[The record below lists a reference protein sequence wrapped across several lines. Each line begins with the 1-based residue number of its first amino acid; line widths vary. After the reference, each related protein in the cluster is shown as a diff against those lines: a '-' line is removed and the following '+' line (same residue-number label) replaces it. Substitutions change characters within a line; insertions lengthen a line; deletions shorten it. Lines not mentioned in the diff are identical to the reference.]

1 MAQLETESDEDWE
14 KLQVVVPEDL
24 SSGVTSAEEEGPRVE
39 EQCVQPAGLEGT
51 VRRSQRS
58 TAGQHSNPFRQP
70 RSVQGMEAAAIPA
83 ELSLKSFIADFED
96 TPNPNND
103 AMDGM
108 WLGVSIASQSQPGGR
123 VLACGHRYVRKFGTN
138 FRMIGRCYVRGNDLQ
153 YNTAD
158 SQWQSYSEV
167 CDPSENQNSEGM
179 CLAGMSAAITQ
190 TEIFLGAPGCFN
202 WQGNTF
208 SLWYN
213 PEDKFGDMKS
223 KLPNLKRGNIY
234 IGYSIAV
241 AQDVLSKDKDTVVTG
256 APRDEARGSV
266 SMAEVFKASVSGE
279 VKIKATV
286 MGEQVGS
293 YFGSSVAIVDL
304 NNDGWKDLIVGA
316 PFYFDRKKD
325 KGGAVYVYMNQNGS
339 FREKADVMLTG
350 PKDSAF
356 GMAVVAIGDV
366 NQDGF
371 QDFAVGAPYH
381 SKGRVYIWMGNE
393 TSISQTPSQQS
404 SRSPRVRFLDNKEGK
419 YTGNMSVNPS
429 GGCHSLKLELVS
441 KTIQD
446 KVAPIVFLLSVSLVE
461 PVPSGRQTLE
471 DLSAFPVISQRYALT
486 GRAEIHIQKACG
498 LDNKCES
505 NLQMTAAFTD
515 EQNTP
520 FPTQNGLQI
529 FHYTTDVKKLKLMV
543 SVSNVKS
550 QDRKGEDAYG
560 ALLNVTIPSSLS
572 FSSLNPKNLKVEWS
586 PVVPYLLCTLGD
598 PFKSNQRVQ
607 IEITFETAEITIDM
621 QEIRT
626 ELQLSTA
633 VASANASDVALS
645 GKPLGN
651 LGYLE
656 VVFQWPYAVANQ
668 KWLLYLS
675 EIQMAGTSK
684 QFCVPENNV
693 VNPLNLTVSE
703 QKTRRM
709 KRDEASSESEQ
720 TEPQALPNPRAVQR
734 KPSANLNCGT
744 GSALCQT
751 FTCPLLGMDTW
762 ANLTVRARLCN
773 STMLEDY
780 NAASV
785 LVLGSATLSLKTEKS
800 TIKMSNYTREFT
812 VAIEPAEAEELQYE
826 VPLWIIIVSVLAGV
840 ILLGL
845 IVILLWKSGFFK
857 RAVYFRTMPKYQGVK
872 ICKKE
877 QYQPVS
883 SKLHDGW
890 WAYKDVVQGS
900 FIPVPSFWG
909 LVNTAWNL
917 CTIGKR
923 QSPINIETS
932 RMIFDPFLNPLRL
945 NAGQRKVSGTMY
957 NTGRHVSLRP
967 DKSHLVNISGGPLS
981 YSYRLEEIRLH
992 FGTEDSRGS
1001 EHLLNGQAFPGEV
1014 QLIHYNQDLYLN
1026 YSDAV
1031 RSPNGI
1037 AVVSIFMKISEPTN
1051 VFLNR
1056 MLSRETI
1063 TRITYKRMLTAWR
1076 G

>member
-1 MAQLETESDEDWE
+1 MNAFHRQGLSKNTVVLVFVLSAARCCPAFNLDVRFAVAKEGQTAGSLFGLSVALHE
-14 KLQVVVPEDL
+14 QVVGEKRHLLLVGAPKEKAE
-24 SSGVTSAEEEGPRVE
+24 SGVSANETGDVYACPITADTKD
-39 EQCVQPAGLEGT
+39 C
-51 VRRSQRS
+51 RRL
-58 TAGQHSNPFRQP
+58 N
-70 RSVQGMEAAAIPA
+70 
-83 ELSLKSFIADFED
+83 LLN

-190 TEIFLGAPGCFN
+190 KEIFLGAPGCFN
-202 WQGNTF
+202 WQGEGNLF
-208 SLWYN
+208 SCKHSASTCKNY
-213 PEDKFGDMKS
+213 S

-234 IGYSIAV
+234 IGKV
-241 AQDVLSKDKDTVVTG
+241 VLQPYKDTVVTG

-339 FREKADVMLTG
+339 FRDKADVMLTG

-381 SKGRVYIWMGNE
+381 SKGKVYIWMGNE
-393 TSISQTPSQQS
+393 TSISQTPSQVIDGKDIPGGGFQTFGYSISGGMDVDSNSYPDIAVGSLDDRVVLLRARPVIHLNNSFTVTPSVIIFSHWLCTLGFYVTPNVVKVLFIAIFQYSVVFTAFQYTVEADQQS

-429 GGCHSLKLELVS
+429 GGCHSLKLELS

-572 FSSLNPKNLKVEWS
+572 FSSLNPKVRSIDVLRNYTFFGVIS
-586 PVVPYLLCTLGD
+586 T
-598 PFKSNQRVQ
+598 

-626 ELQLSTA
+626 ELQLSTPFFQFNTEFSGKVVGESA
-633 VASANASDVALS
+633 MKSTSDIGSPVEFNLTARCFLHPTFLTSCDVASLQCWTTKAKLRMFWLS
-645 GKPLGN
+645 
-651 LGYLE
+651 
-656 VVFQWPYAVANQ
+656 
-668 KWLLYLS
+668 LLILS
-675 EIQMAGTSK
+675 QC
-684 QFCVPENNV
+684 Q
-693 VNPLNLTVSE
+693 
-703 QKTRRM
+703 
-709 KRDEASSESEQ
+709 
-720 TEPQALPNPRAVQR
+720 
-734 KPSANLNCGT
+734 NCGT

-762 ANLTVRARLCN
+762 ANLTVRARLWN

-845 IVILLWKSGFFK
+845 IVILLWKCGFFK
-857 RAVYFRTMPKYQGVK
+857 RASTRELYEAKAQKAEMKT
-872 ICKKE
+872 
-877 QYQPVS
+877 QPS
-883 SKLHDGW
+883 END
-890 WAYKDVVQGS
+890 
-900 FIPVPSFWG
+900 
-909 LVNTAWNL
+909 
-917 CTIGKR
+917 
-923 QSPINIETS
+923 
-932 RMIFDPFLNPLRL
+932 RL
-945 NAGQRKVSGTMY
+945 T
-957 NTGRHVSLRP
+957 
-967 DKSHLVNISGGPLS
+967 
-981 YSYRLEEIRLH
+981 EE
-992 FGTEDSRGS
+992 D
-1001 EHLLNGQAFPGEV
+1001 
-1014 QLIHYNQDLYLN
+1014 
-1026 YSDAV
+1026 
-1031 RSPNGI
+1031 
-1037 AVVSIFMKISEPTN
+1037 
-1051 VFLNR
+1051 
-1056 MLSRETI
+1056 
-1063 TRITYKRMLTAWR
+1063 
-1076 G
+1076 